1 VIIGE
6 LMGVFLVA
14 YGIWFSAEGVKKL
27 MDAAKDWWRP
37 IKGTRRYPYP
47 VAGIL
52 LGICFVLM
60 GLVFALS
67 NVWAHA
73 RVLVWV
79 GIGVFVLVLAAGIG
93 QPRFLHP
100 RWYGELEDRLGRKG
114 MMQLRRAAF
123 QTEDE
128 DWKEI
133 ASSKAFFDEWVKRT
147 APKDMQPSGRGYRS
161 GGESKPG
168 RKAKH

>member
-1 VIIGE
+1 VIIAE

-14 YGIWFSAEGVKKL
+14 YGIWFSGEGVKKL

-60 GLVFALS
+60 GLVFALNS
-67 NVWAHA
+67 VWAHA
-73 RVLVWV
+73 RVLVWA
-79 GIGVFVLVLAAGIG
+79 GIGVFVLVLVAGIG

-100 RWYGELEDRLGRKG
+100 HWYGELEDRLGRKR

-133 ASSKAFFDEWVKRT
+133 VSSKVFFDEWVKRA
-147 APKDMQPSGRGYRS
+147 APKDMQSPGRGYRS
-161 GGESKPG
+161 NGGSKPR
-168 RKAKH
+168 RKVRH